1 MPEPDS
7 LTCLTQSVCVKH
19 IDCRTALG
27 GTNSTLEALLKGQSG
42 LRMEP
47 MHGKDGGDP
56 VPLALRGEMAKS
68 VIPRWW
74 EDLQAFLKPYAGND
88 WGSKRRPVMVSSS
101 NYGIDGLYALGR
113 TREAK
118 YSNWATSHDCVKK
131 ILAHQG
137 WGDNVQI
144 FSHACVSAQLGL
156 YQAAQFLNS
165 DLADEVLLLS
175 FDYVGPFVAAGF
187 SSLKIL
193 NEWMPAPYKEQETGS
208 IGLGD
213 GIACAVLSKE
223 GNGPKI
229 TAQALFNEMY
239 HFTSNIPDGSGFK
252 KALSAMAPHLELG
265 SFWIKGH
272 GTGTLDP
279 GRMEAESLHQ
289 LFPKH
294 PLVSWKG
301 GLGHT
306 LGSCA
311 LVELAIALAA
321 MEKGMVPGT
330 VGSSGKCYSPE
341 VQTRPFAVNK
351 LNGILLLSNAFGGA
365 HGAMAVQYA

>member
-1 MPEPDS
+1 MPETDFP
-7 LTCLTQSVCVKH
+7 LCLKQSVH
-19 IDCRTALG
+19 ISQIDCRTALG
-27 GTNSTLEALLKGQSG
+27 DAHSTVEALLMEQSG
-42 LRMEP
+42 LKMKP
-47 MHGKDGGDP
+47 IYGKDGGDA
-56 VPLALRGEMAKS
+56 VPLALRGEMTKT
-68 VIPRWW
+68 VTPRWW
-74 EDLQAFLKPYAGND
+74 MDLQEFIAPFSGNN
-88 WGSKRRPVMVSSS
+88 WGSKRRPIMISSS

-118 YSNWATSHDCVKK
+118 FSDWATSHDCVKK
-131 ILAHQG
+131 ILTHQG
-137 WGDNVQI
+137 WGENVHI

-156 YQAAQFLNS
+156 YQATQYLNN

-187 SSLKIL
+187 NSLKIL
-193 NEWMPAPYKEQETGS
+193 NEWMPAPYKDQATGS

-223 GNGPKI
+223 GTGPRI
-229 TAQALFNEMY
+229 TGQALYNEMY
-239 HFTSNIPDGSGFK
+239 HFTSNRPDGSGFQK
-252 KALSAMAPHLELG
+252 TLSTVAPLLKTG

-272 GTGTLDP
+272 GTGTLEP
-279 GRMEAESLHQ
+279 GKMEAESLHQ
-289 LFPKH
+289 LFPEH

-321 MEKGMVPGT
+321 MKKGTIPGT
-330 VGSSGKCYSPE
+330 VGTSGTCFSSE
-341 VQTRPFAVNK
+341 VKTHSFSANTF
-351 LNGILLLSNAFGGA
+351 NSILLLSNAFGGA
-365 HGAMAVQYA
+365 HGAMVVQYA